1 MTEDE
6 TGLALAEALKTDL
19 VFRLDLLHQAGAS
32 KLILATVLMDLALQ
46 LTEAEQGAAAE
57 EMVRSSSRP
66 TSSDRRLICSE
77 LRRRKTLAPSS
88 IQSSW
93 SIADV
98 LAAVEDLLLAQATYE
113 AARQRWPLANAL

>member
-57 EMVRSSSRP
+57 EMVRSFMTNFFRP
-66 TSSDRRLICSE
+66 QI
-77 LRRRKTLAPSS
+77 
-88 IQSSW
+88 
-93 SIADV
+93 
-98 LAAVEDLLLAQATYE
+98 DLH
-113 AARQRWPLANAL
+113 

>member
-6 TGLALAEALKTDL
+6 TGLALAEALQTDL

-57 EMVRSSSRP
+57 EMVRSFTTNFFRP
-66 TSSDRRLICSE
+66 QIDLHW
-77 LRRRKTLAPSS
+77 LRRRKTN
-88 IQSSW
+88 
-93 SIADV
+93 AD
-98 LAAVEDLLLAQATYE
+98 ASDTTGG
-113 AARQRWPLANAL
+113 RIRS

>member
-19 VFRLDLLHQAGAS
+19 IFRLDLLHQAGAS

-57 EMVRSSSRP
+57 EMVRSFTTNFFRP
-66 TSSDRRLICSE
+66 QI
-77 LRRRKTLAPSS
+77 
-88 IQSSW
+88 
-93 SIADV
+93 DV
-98 LAAVEDLLLAQATYE
+98 H
-113 AARQRWPLANAL
+113 